1 VKGRYLVRLRDLL
14 PGAALSAG
22 MDERAVDA
30 SRIFRRWRDVVGRH
44 IADHATP
51 SSLRRGVLR
60 VRADSPVW
68 ASEIGYLGEEICAR
82 VNEAAGCDLVREVRV
97 WTGPA
102 PTGVLPDP
110 GERDRPAPGGGPGS
124 APADDPVEGLERAR
138 AAWARRRSGPGKT
151 DESPGRW

>member
-1 VKGRYLVRLRDLL
+1 MKGKHLVRVRDLL
-14 PGAALSAG
+14 PGAAQSAG

-44 IADHATP
+44 IADHAQP
-51 SSLRRGVLR
+51 SSLRRGLLR

-68 ASEIGYLGEEICAR
+68 ASEIGYLGEEIRAR

-102 PTGVLPDP
+102 PMAGSSDP
-110 GERDRPAPGGGPGS
+110 GEGVRTAAGGGPERV
-124 APADDPVEGLERAR
+124 PAEDPVEGLGRAR
-138 AAWARRRSGPGKT
+138 AAWARRRRGLGKT
-151 DESPGRW
+151 DKSPGRW